1 VCGDRT
7 DILCETTAARV
18 PGITSRYRWARLIGD
33 RRRHCWQWWEL
44 LTHLRRPGQTF
55 VRARATGQA
64 GHTQPGIFDWNCH
77 GHGNNAVQEVIVTVA
92 E

>member
-1 VCGDRT
+1 MYRRERSPPR
-7 DILCETTAARV
+7 LARV
-18 PGITSRYRWARLIGD
+18 EVMINHGPWQEARVIGD

-44 LTHLRRPGQTF
+44 LTHLRRPGHAF

-64 GHTQPGIFDWNCH
+64 GHTQPGIFEWNCH
-77 GHGNNAVQEVIVTVA
+77 GDGNNAVQEVIVTVA